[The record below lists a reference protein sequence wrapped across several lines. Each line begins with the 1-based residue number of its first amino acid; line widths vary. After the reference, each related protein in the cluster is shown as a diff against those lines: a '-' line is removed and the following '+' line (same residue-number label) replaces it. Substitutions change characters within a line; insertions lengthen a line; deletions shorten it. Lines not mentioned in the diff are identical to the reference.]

1 MTIYPEKSSFLATIT
16 SVLTNNSSEG
26 GGCGGGGEGGGGREG
41 MKAEIWLLASQLQ

>member
-26 GGCGGGGEGGGGREG
+26 GGGEGGGGREG
-41 MKAEIWLLASQLQ
+41 MKAEI